1 MSTSKLDLN
10 FIREYI
16 KNGEIEKE
24 KLKNNLNIKVNSK
37 EYYDILKYEKQ
48 HINYHSVRN
57 LGLFRS
63 VIFQCGDLVCFSPT
77 KSLNESQF
85 FETNSFKNV
94 VLETYVEGTMINC
107 FYNKKKR
114 EWMISTKTIMHAD
127 KAYCK
132 DIQITFRK
140 MFFDAFD
147 EQKLSWN
154 MFDRSY
160 CYSFVLQHPDNKIV
174 LPIEKPALY
183 LVEVYKIDGFIVER
197 INFKNMECFSNL
209 LSCVNVTK
217 EISIGDMSM
226 DEIKLK
232 YASSNA
238 CYDNVGIMFKQRE
251 GFERYKIRN
260 PVYEYLHKL
269 KGNNPKLQYQYYSL
283 RKNNKVKEFLLHFPS
298 YKERFSI
305 LRNELHKTTVQL
317 WKNYISCFVRHV
329 QPLEKYSYQFRPH
342 MIALHE
348 MYLNELREKKRHIS
362 RQLVINYISNL
373 EVPRLM
379 YLVNFPIKERNLKEK
394 QMIFN
399 KLQEEKNRILQNDE
413 SKKEND
419 TETNKQ
425 TIGDKI
431 KKYNN
436 RKLPP
441 PPINPPN
448 NRPPPSKQ

>member
-1 MSTSKLDLN
+1 MSNSRLDLS
-10 FIREYI
+10 FIKEYI
-16 KNGEIEKE
+16 NNGEMEKE
-24 KLKNNLNIKVNSK
+24 KIKNNLNIKVKSK

-48 HINYHSVRN
+48 YINYNSVRN
-57 LGLFRS
+57 LGVFRS
-63 VIFQCGDLVCFSPT
+63 IIFQCGNLVCFSPT
-77 KSLNESQF
+77 KSLNETHF
-85 FETNSFKNV
+85 FETNTFKNII
-94 VLETYVEGTMINC
+94 LESYVEGTMINC

-114 EWMISTKTIMHAD
+114 EWIISTKTIIHAD
-127 KAYCK
+127 KTFGNEENS
-132 DIQITFRK
+132 ITFRK

-197 INFKNMECFSNL
+197 INFKTLECFSSIL
-209 LSCVNVTK
+209 QQVNVAK
-217 EISIGDMSM
+217 EIPIGDMSM

-238 CYDNVGIMFKQRE
+238 CYDNVGIMFKQKE

-298 YKERFSI
+298 YKEYFSV
-305 LRNELHKTTVQL
+305 LRGELHKTTIQL
-317 WKNYISCFVRHV
+317 WKNYISCFVNHV
-329 QPLEKYSYQFRPH
+329 QPIDKYSYQYRPH

-394 QMIFN
+394 QIIFN
-399 KLQEEKNRILQNDE
+399 KLQTEKKRIIHNNE
-413 SKKEND
+413 AKKE
-419 TETNKQ
+419 ETTKKKLK
-425 TIGDKI
+425 KI
-431 KKYNN
+431 K
-436 RKLPP
+436 RKVL
-441 PPINPPN
+441 
-448 NRPPPSKQ
+448 RPPPKNPPTS

>member
-1 MSTSKLDLN
+1 MSSTKIDLG
-10 FIREYI
+10 FIEEYI

-24 KLKNNLNIKVNSK
+24 KLKNNLNIKVKSK
-37 EYYDILKYEKQ
+37 EYYDILKYEKH

-63 VIFQCGDLVCFSPT
+63 VIFQCGNLVCFSPT
-77 KSLNESQF
+77 KSLNENQF
-85 FETNSFKNV
+85 FETNSFKNI

-114 EWMISTKTIMHAD
+114 EWMISTKTIMDAD
-127 KAYCK
+127 KTYSK
-132 DIQITFRK
+132 DTQITFRK

-154 MFDRSY
+154 MFDRLY
-160 CYSFVLQHPDNKIV
+160 CYSFVLQHPENRIV
-174 LPIEKPALY
+174 LPIEKPTLY

-197 INFKNMECFSNL
+197 MNFKTMECFSSIL
-209 LSCVNVTK
+209 EKVNVAT
-217 EISIGDMSM
+217 EIPIGDMSM

-232 YASSNA
+232 YASSNS
-238 CYDNVGIMFKQRE
+238 CYDNVGIMFKQKD

-298 YKERFSI
+298 YKEHFSV
-305 LRNELHKTTVQL
+305 LRSELHKTTIQL
-317 WKNYISCFVRHV
+317 WKNYISCFVNHV
-329 QPLEKYSYQFRPH
+329 QPLEKYSYQYRPH

-348 MYLNELREKKRHIS
+348 MYLNELREKNRHVS

-394 QMIFN
+394 QIIFN
-399 KLQEEKNRILQNDE
+399 QLQNEKNRLLQNEQNKKEE
-413 SKKEND
+413 SKEK
-419 TETNKQ
+419 KLK
-425 TIGDKI
+425 KI
-431 KKYNN
+431 K
-436 RKLPP
+436 RKV
-441 PPINPPN
+441 I
-448 NRPPPSKQ
+448 RPPPKNPPS